1 MTLDLL
7 ERLQAA
13 TNDEERA
20 WIVTELALAALDP
33 AVREAVWAAAIPHW
47 FDADFL
53 AALLAR
59 PVAEVGPIHAQ
70 LTGLS
75 FVERFPERGHDIH
88 ERTRALLLNRLWR
101 DDAARFR
108 LYSGRAA
115 DHCAGQDQAATG
127 WCVETIYHL
136 LIADPEQGAS
146 ALQNQGWTWHNSPH
160 FAYDKVEM
168 LARVGREHADAS
180 RLSPRG
186 LGWTQFWEALLDS
199 IYSRLH
205 SARERFQQ
213 IRGDPKDDPYLA
225 ADVAF
230 RLGDVHLQLADY
242 PAARAAYD
250 AARPLYAAIG
260 DRLGEANCIYSLG
273 DVSLGL
279 ADYPA
284 ARTAYATAR
293 PIYAAIGDRLGE
305 ANCIQRLGDVSLG
318 LTDYPAART
327 ASATARPL
335 YAAIG
340 ARLGEANCIY
350 SLGDVSLRLADYP
363 AARTAYATARP
374 LYAAI
379 GDRLGEANCI
389 KALGHVSLAEE
400 DYDAAR
406 AAFEDAANRYHGL
419 GARNDEAGAFSRLA
433 DIFSDQKL
441 YREAANMLS
450 RAIEIIPDYAMWYRN
465 RANHYINA
473 KDFSAAAADLAR
485 AAELQPDH
493 PYLAL
498 RRGDLALKQGQYA
511 AAAGHYQQFIT
522 GLPKVNFGHF
532 GLGLAL
538 ICLGQATEG
547 MAEIRQALA
556 LTYAPREVKGFG
568 EELAELIAAEPA
580 RAGLAEALALVEARR

>member
-305 ANCIQRLGDVSLG
+305 ANCI
-318 LTDYPAART
+318 
-327 ASATARPL
+327 
-335 YAAIG
+335 
-340 ARLGEANCIY
+340 
-350 SLGDVSLRLADYP
+350 
-363 AARTAYATARP
+363 
-374 LYAAI
+374 
-379 GDRLGEANCI
+379 